1 MKRQA
6 GRPSKNNESPV
17 GIHLKGKQSMDILG
31 EETGDSRNQI
41 HRYIRLTNLIPELLT
56 LVDDGKIA
64 LRPAVE
70 ISYLSEKEQN
80 NLYKTIVFAEA
91 TPSLAQAIKMRS
103 FSKEGKLSG
112 EVIESIMCE
121 EKPNQR
127 EKITFKAENI
137 RRFVP
142 SNYTA
147 KQTEEYVLKALD
159 FYKRHLDKQKDR
171 GR

>member
-1 MKRQA
+1 MTLKAINEIVTEKKQ
-6 GRPSKNNESPV
+6 RPVKVVQFGEGNFLRAFADYM
-17 GIHLKGKQSMDILG
+17 IDILN
-31 EETGDSRNQI
+31 EETDFNGNIVLLKSIRYGSISRF
-41 HRYIRLTNLIPELLT
+41 E
-56 LVDDGKIA
+56 
-64 LRPAVE
+64 
-70 ISYLSEKEQN
+70 EQN